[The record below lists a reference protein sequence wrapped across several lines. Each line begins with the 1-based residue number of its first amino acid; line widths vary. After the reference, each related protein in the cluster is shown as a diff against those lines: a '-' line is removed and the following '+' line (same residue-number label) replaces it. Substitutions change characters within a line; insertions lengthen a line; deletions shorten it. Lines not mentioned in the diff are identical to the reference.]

1 MMAKFAVPLVLI
13 GIAVLLFAVSPSQS
27 ALRRGQKLP
36 EMQMK
41 DLAGKEVKLGGRQE
55 KVYLVDFWATWCGPC
70 RESMPFFQELHD
82 KYASRG
88 LEVVGVALQSG
99 TEQEVRA
106 FIESNKITYRIVVP
120 TNESDVMRRYK
131 VEAFPTM
138 YIVDKK
144 GVIRYTE
151 VGYSDELREE
161 ILRVIGQALAE

>member
-1 MMAKFAVPLVLI
+1 MARFAIPVVLI
-13 GIAVLLFAVSPSQS
+13 GVAVLLFAVSPSQS

-41 DLAGKEVKLGGRQE
+41 DLAGREVKLGGRQD
-55 KVYLVDFWATWCGPC
+55 KVYLIDFWATWCGPC
-70 RESMPFFQELHD
+70 RESMPFLQELHD

-88 LEVVGVALQSG
+88 LEVVGVALRSG

-106 FIESNKITYRIVVP
+106 FVEANKITYRIVVP
-120 TNESDVMRRYK
+120 KNESEVMRRYK

-144 GVIRYTE
+144 GVIRYAE
-151 VGYSDELREE
+151 VGYSDELREP
-161 ILRVIGQALAE
+161 ILRAIGQALIE